1 MKISQML
8 KREDFYS
15 INEKTLSEYFKESN
29 KSCKLYIYPHLNAIV
44 TKNPSKAV
52 KKYLYREYSVRGNL
66 LKSLLVK
73 AYVMAC
79 LNSRGI
85 MAAKELDIL
94 GDMNKDMLIYP
105 CNKKYRIF
113 DFSKDIVDVIAKS
126 GFPKNDLK
134 NEIVFR
140 TQNKEEFIPEL
151 LFATDNG
158 YREEIIDGMPLARI
172 CENFEELKIKAIN
185 TLYSFAGKNGM
196 THTVKVA
203 DYIEELNGKISKFTR
218 DSKKNIDKELLLDVV
233 SKLSLMTDKDSTVEL
248 TLSHGDL
255 QAGNIWIEKGGK
267 LYIID
272 WESWGKRSTE
282 YDRAVLFENIHTGGL
297 ENFVK
302 TCEDKTKL
310 SIICLEDIIF
320 RLNEVYN
327 LAFDYGEKEF
337 YEYLK
342 KMLCD
347 ISNIQEGR
355 KHHE

>member
-15 INEKTLSEYFKESN
+15 INKKTLSEYFKESN
-29 KSCKLYIYPHLNAIV
+29 KQCKLYVYPQLNAII

-52 KKYLYREYSVRGNL
+52 KKYLYREYSVRGNM

-73 AYVMAC
+73 AYVAVC
-79 LNSRGI
+79 LNSCGI
-85 MAAKELDIL
+85 MATKKLDIL

-105 CNKKYRIF
+105 CNKKYRVF
-113 DFSKDIVDVIAKS
+113 DFSKNIVDVIAKS
-126 GFPKNDLK
+126 GFPKNDLE
-134 NEIVFR
+134 NEIAFR

-151 LFATDNG
+151 IFANDNG

-172 CENFEELKIKAIN
+172 SENFKELKIKAIN
-185 TLYSFAGKNGM
+185 TLYSFANQNGM
-196 THTVKVA
+196 TYSVKVS
-203 DYIEELNGKISKFTR
+203 DYIEELNEKISAFIKDDR
-218 DSKKNIDKELLLDVV
+218 KNIDKELLSDVV
-233 SKLSLMTDKDSTVEL
+233 SKLSFMADKESSIEL

-255 QAGNIWIEKGGK
+255 QSGNIWIEKGGK

-282 YDRAVLFENIHTGGL
+282 YDRTVLFENIHTGGL
-297 ENFVK
+297 ESFIK

-327 LAFDYGEKEF
+327 LALDYGEKEF
-337 YEYLK
+337 CEYLNLIK
-342 KMLCD
+342 EL
-347 ISNIQEGR
+347 ISD
-355 KHHE
+355 

>member
-29 KSCKLYIYPHLNAIV
+29 KSCRLYVYPYLNAIV

-52 KKYLYREYSVRGNL
+52 KKYLYCEYSVRGSL

-73 AYVMAC
+73 AYVVVC
-79 LNSRGI
+79 LNSCGI
-85 MAAKELDIL
+85 MAAKKLDIL

-113 DFSKDIVDVIAKS
+113 DFSKNIVDVIAKS
-126 GFPKNDLK
+126 GFPKNDLE
-134 NEIVFR
+134 NEINFR
-140 TQNKEEFIPEL
+140 TKNKEEFIPKL
-151 LFATDNG
+151 IFATDSG
-158 YREEIIDGMPLARI
+158 YREKIIDGMPLARI
-172 CENFEELKIKAIN
+172 SENFEELKIKAIN
-185 TLYSFAGKNGM
+185 TLYSFASQNGM
-196 THTVKVA
+196 THSVKVS
-203 DYIEELNGKISKFTR
+203 DYIKELNEKISAFTQDGR
-218 DSKKNIDKELLLDVV
+218 KNIDKELLLDVV
-233 SKLSLMTDKDSTVEL
+233 SKLSLMADKESLVEL

-255 QAGNIWIEKGGK
+255 QSGNIWIEKGGK

-272 WESWGKRSTE
+272 WESWGERSAE
-282 YDRAVLFENIHTGGL
+282 YDRAVLFENIHTGGF
-297 ENFVK
+297 EDFVK
-302 TCEDKTKL
+302 NCEDKTKL

-327 LAFDYGEKEF
+327 LALDYGEKEF

-342 KMLCD
+342 LVKDL
-347 ISNIQEGR
+347 ISD
-355 KHHE
+355 

>member
-29 KSCKLYIYPHLNAIV
+29 KQCKLYVYPQLNAII

-52 KKYLYREYSVRGNL
+52 EKYLYNEYSVRGNL
-66 LKSLLVK
+66 IKSLLVK
-73 AYVMAC
+73 AYVMVC
-79 LNSRGI
+79 LNSCGI
-85 MAAKELDIL
+85 MAEKKLDIL

-113 DFSKDIVDVIAKS
+113 DFSKNVVDVIAKS
-126 GFPKNDLK
+126 GFPKNDLE
-134 NEIVFR
+134 NEIAFR

-151 LFATDNG
+151 VFSTDNG
-158 YREEIIDGMPLARI
+158 YREKIIDGLPLARI
-172 CENFEELKIKAIN
+172 SENFEELKTKAID
-185 TLYSFAGKNGM
+185 TLYGFAEKNGM
-196 THTVKVA
+196 THTVKVS
-203 DYIEELNGKISKFTR
+203 DYIEELNERILNFIQDDR
-218 DSKKNIDKELLLDVV
+218 KNIDKELLLDVV
-233 SKLSLMTDKDSTVEL
+233 SKLSLIADKESSVEL

-255 QAGNIWIEKGGK
+255 QSGNIWIEKGGK

-282 YDRAVLFENIHTGGL
+282 YDRTVLFGNIHTGGL

-342 KMLCD
+342 LIKDL
-347 ISNIQEGR
+347 ISD
-355 KHHE
+355 